1 MEASADEGM
10 AVISVTDMGSGIPA
24 AEQARIFDRFYRVDN
39 GSTRATGGVGLGLYI
54 ARQLVESM
62 SGRLWVRSDPGCG
75 STFHFS
81 LPLVRRRELPAP
93 PEVRI
98 A

>member
-1 MEASADEGM
+1 
-10 AVISVTDMGSGIPA
+10 
-24 AEQARIFDRFYRVDN
+24 
-39 GSTRATGGVGLGLYI
+39 LYI

-81 LPLVRRRELPAP
+81 LPLVRRRDLPAT

>member
-1 MEASADEGM
+1 
-10 AVISVTDMGSGIPA
+10 
-24 AEQARIFDRFYRVDN
+24 
-39 GSTRATGGVGLGLYI
+39 VGLGLNI

-62 SGRLWVRSDPGCG
+62 SGRLWVMPDPGCG

-81 LPLVRRRELPAP
+81 LPLVRRRELPAT